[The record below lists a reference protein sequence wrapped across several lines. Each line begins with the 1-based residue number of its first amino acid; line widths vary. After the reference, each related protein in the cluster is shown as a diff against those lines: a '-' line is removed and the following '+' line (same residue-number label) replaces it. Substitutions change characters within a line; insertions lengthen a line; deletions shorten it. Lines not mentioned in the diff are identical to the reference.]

1 MQQNMNNDGGSVHLA
16 ECVMYDNKYSIPF
29 LDIYFLLGPYYPSE
43 CIVRS
48 IKKYSLDTKYCLG
61 LFLGEIQKKTFK
73 IKGTPSFLRGNGN
86 F

>member
-1 MQQNMNNDGGSVHLA
+1 MNNDGGSVHLA

-29 LDIYFLLGPYYPSE
+29 LDIYFLLGPYYPSASE

-48 IKKYSLDTKYCLG
+48 IKKYFLDTKYCLG
-61 LFLGEIQKKTFK
+61 LFLGEIQKTFK

>member
-1 MQQNMNNDGGSVHLA
+1 MNNDGGSVHLA

-29 LDIYFLLGPYYPSE
+29 LDIYFLLGPYYPCASE

-48 IKKYSLDTKYCLG
+48 IKNITLIQNIVLGYFWVKY
-61 LFLGEIQKKTFK
+61 KKTFK
-73 IKGTPSFLRGNGN
+73 IKGTPSFLRGNVN

>member
-29 LDIYFLLGPYYPSE
+29 LDIYFLLGPYYPSASE

-48 IKKYSLDTKYCLG
+48 IKISWVIFG
-61 LFLGEIQKKTFK
+61 LNTKKTIK
-73 IKGTPSFLRGNGN
+73 IKGTSLFSRGNAN
-86 F
+86 FQT

>member
-1 MQQNMNNDGGSVHLA
+1 MNNDGGSVHLA

-29 LDIYFLLGPYYPSE
+29 LDIYFLLGPYYPSASE

-48 IKKYSLDTKYCLG
+48 IKNINLIRNIVLGYFWVKY
-61 LFLGEIQKKTFK
+61 KKK
-73 IKGTPSFLRGNGN
+73 HLRLIRVPLY